1 MKYAHELG
9 SLDSDLDFAAG
20 RGIFAY
26 REEESL
32 GAFNANLTGLET
44 CLIG

>member
-9 SLDSDLDFAAG
+9 SLDGDLDFASG
-20 RGIFAY
+20 CGIFAY

-32 GAFNANLTGLET
+32 GAFNSDLTGLENAS
-44 CLIG
+44 